1 VFRAEVECGALGT
14 KLVTAQEMTV
24 YSSDGTPSLE
34 QRSDHSVAGRN
45 PPLKSMPSRPDD
57 GPPKPLRR

>member
-24 YSSDGTPSLE
+24 YSSDGTPGLE
-34 QRSDHSVAGRN
+34 RADRALAGRN

-57 GPPKPLRR
+57 GAPKPLRR